1 MRTPALFCLAVVAA
15 CGPTPKPPV
24 MMPPDMQPP
33 MEQPMAQPLAPIVG
47 PAPFED
53 MNPDP
58 NIVEVKLE
66 AGEKVMP
73 IGARMVNMY
82 TYNGQ
87 FPGPLLEAK
96 PGDRVIVHFTNSLS
110 EPTTIHWHGL
120 RIPSDMD
127 GNPRI
132 QSPVMP
138 GETFTYDFVVPEAG
152 SFWYHP
158 HVHANEQVE
167 KGLYGPIVIRD
178 DKQPRFDRE
187 RTLMLDDILL
197 SGNDFAP
204 FLGTM
209 MEKMMGRFGNI
220 LLTNGSE
227 NGTNA
232 AGVAHVGEVERWR
245 IVNTAN
251 ARTMTFKIEGAV
263 FQVIGT
269 DGGPVPMTWTADTLT
284 ISVGQRLDLEVFMTQ
299 PGLVKLMNIIDSAD
313 STGKVTST
321 PHDVFEVSVVTP
333 AVDTPLNPDI
343 PVAAIPARTP
353 SRTVT
358 VTLDGQQDAQG
369 NITWMINGKS
379 DSMDPI
385 FTSPKGETLKVH
397 VVNNVDMEHPF
408 HMHGQFF
415 SVEGSPKQGLRDTVL
430 IPGGGSVDLDVY
442 LDNPGDW
449 MAHCHILEHA
459 ELGMMSMFSVA
470 SGNQ

>member
-1 MRTPALFCLAVVAA
+1 MKAHLFALAALVAA
-15 CGPTPKPPV
+15 CGPTPPAP
-24 MMPPDMQPP
+24 MMPPMNQPP
-33 MEQPMAQPLAPIVG
+33 PPPVVQPLAPIVG

-53 MNPDP
+53 INPDP
-58 NIVEVKLE
+58 NVVEVKLE

-73 IGARMVNMY
+73 IGTRMVNMY

-96 PGDRVIVHFTNSLS
+96 PGDRVIVHFTNKLS
-110 EPTTIHWHGL
+110 EPTTVHWHGL

-132 QSPVMP
+132 MSPVMP

-158 HVHANEQVE
+158 HLHANEQVE

-178 DKQPRFDRE
+178 DKQPRYDRE
-187 RTLMLDDILL
+187 RYLMLDDILL
-197 SGNDFAP
+197 SGNNFAP

-227 NGTNA
+227 NGATV
-232 AGVAHVGEVERWR
+232 AGIARVGEVERWR

-251 ARTMTFKIEGAV
+251 ARTMTFRIDGAA

-269 DGGPVPMTWTADTLT
+269 DGGPVPMPWSKDKLTLA
-284 ISVGQRLDLEVFMTQ
+284 VGQRLDLDVRIFQ
-299 PGLVKLMNIIDSAD
+299 PGLVRLINLIDTAD
-313 STGKVTST
+313 ATGKVTT
-321 PHDVFEVSVVTP
+321 NEYDVFDVSVVTP
-333 AVDTPLNPDI
+333 AVDTPLNPQPLMAPI
-343 PVAAIPARTP
+343 PQRTP
-353 SRTVT
+353 DQMAT
-358 VTLDGQQDAQG
+358 VTLDGQQDSQG
-369 NITWMINGKS
+369 NITFTINGKS

-385 FTSPKGETLKVH
+385 FSLAKGTTLKLH
-397 VVNNVDMEHPF
+397 VVNNIGMEHPF

-415 SVEGSPKQGLRDTVL
+415 SVEGDPKQGLRDTVL
-430 IPGGGSVDLDVY
+430 IPGSGAVDLDVY

-459 ELGMMSMFSVA
+459 ELGMMSMFTVA
-470 SGNQ
+470 DPAH